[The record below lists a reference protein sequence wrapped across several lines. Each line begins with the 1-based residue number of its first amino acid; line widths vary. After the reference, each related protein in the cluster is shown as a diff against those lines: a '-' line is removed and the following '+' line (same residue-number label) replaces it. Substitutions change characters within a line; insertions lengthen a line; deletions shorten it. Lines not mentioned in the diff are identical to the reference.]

1 MERTASKSGYILAVE
16 IMGSIALA
24 SIFLRA
30 VGFFGCDD
38 EGTKR
43 RELRITWHGCLPLPR
58 LPKREIAKTPWD
70 GRKGGSMGGAKVM
83 QKMFSLGM
91 VKRLPLDKS
100 DLLVLGFPDW
110 GIWSRDPHS
119 HFYRKP
125 FLRTTNDIP

>member
-1 MERTASKSGYILAVE
+1 MARLSPPPETPEAGNCKDA
-16 IMGSIALA
+16 MGWA
-24 SIFLRA
+24 
-30 VGFFGCDD
+30 
-38 EGTKR
+38 E
-43 RELRITWHGCLPLPR
+43 
-58 LPKREIAKTPWD
+58 
-70 GRKGGSMGGAKVM
+70 GGSMGGAKVM